1 MKYIQKFI
9 KSYNNKKLKYYSLDV
24 LIKFLSILIS
34 ISLVI
39 ILLEKNAY
47 FNPIIKQKLFNL
59 LGTLSL
65 MFIIFMSFK
74 IIIHKYN
81 LFGNSK
87 NTDLA
92 NELIEKIS
100 TKDRI
105 VNVLQI
111 YSKTDFSSPYSDL
124 TLNAIN
130 QLEEELKNIDVK
142 GIKFSLNKKI
152 IYQLIVLIFTF
163 ITLVNIESYSN
174 AFNRLINKN
183 IEFER
188 EFPFSLILN
197 NSKNNY
203 YYENEKIELIV
214 DSKGEAPNQIFF
226 HIKNKNLLKEMK
238 ILILLVLLSFHQV
251 VF

>member
-1 MKYIQKFI
+1 
-9 KSYNNKKLKYYSLDV
+9 
-24 LIKFLSILIS
+24 
-34 ISLVI
+34 
-39 ILLEKNAY
+39 
-47 FNPIIKQKLFNL
+47 
-59 LGTLSL
+59 
-65 MFIIFMSFK
+65 MFIIFISFK

-111 YSKTDFSSPYSDL
+111 YSKTDFNSPYSDL

-130 QLEEELKNIDVK
+130 QLEDELKNIDVK
-142 GIKFSLNKKI
+142 DIKFSLNKKI
-152 IYQLIVLIFTF
+152 IYLLIVLIFTF
-163 ITLVNIESYSN
+163 ITFINIDSYSN

-188 EFPFSLILN
+188 EFPFS
-197 NSKNNY
+197 
-203 YYENEKIELIV
+203 
-214 DSKGEAPNQIFF
+214 F
-226 HIKNKNLLKEMK
+226 
-238 ILILLVLLSFHQV
+238 
-251 VF
+251 